1 MYTNIKASLFSVMR
15 KERLLKERKE
25 REERLLQ
32 PVTCYSKNNKSYIIT
47 AFRITMVETK
57 TTLKTVSHNSSLKIL
72 AKNVKEHYLK
82 SVRVWSFSGLN
93 A

>member
-25 REERLLQ
+25 RKERLLQ
-32 PVTCYSKNNKSYIIT
+32 PVTCYSKNNKSYIIA

>member
-15 KERLLKERKE
+15 KERLFKKT
-25 REERLLQ
+25 LLQ

>member
-1 MYTNIKASLFSVMR
+1 MYISSYYFKVFELSAFSYSLKINII
-15 KERLLKERKE
+15 
-25 REERLLQ
+25 
-32 PVTCYSKNNKSYIIT
+32 P

-57 TTLKTVSHNSSLKIL
+57 TTQKTVSHNSSLKIL
-72 AKNVKEHYLK
+72 AKNVKEHYVK

>member
-1 MYTNIKASLFSVMR
+1 MYISSYYFKVFELSAFSYSL
-15 KERLLKERKE
+15 KI
-25 REERLLQ
+25 
-32 PVTCYSKNNKSYIIT
+32 N

-72 AKNVKEHYLK
+72 AKNVKEHYVK